1 MDLAKP
7 GLIKQHCDPNALS
20 TFMEY
25 LLDYGSQQ
33 TVSVGETL
41 IAGTLEKMDE
51 LTRRRSEE
59 MLAKVR
65 DGRRDVFC

>member
-1 MDLAKP
+1 

-20 TFMEY
+20 TFLEY

-33 TVSVGETL
+33 TVVAGETL
-41 IAGTLEKMDE
+41 IANAIERMDKP
-51 LTRRRSEE
+51 TRQRSEE

-65 DGRRDVFC
+65 NGRRDVFC